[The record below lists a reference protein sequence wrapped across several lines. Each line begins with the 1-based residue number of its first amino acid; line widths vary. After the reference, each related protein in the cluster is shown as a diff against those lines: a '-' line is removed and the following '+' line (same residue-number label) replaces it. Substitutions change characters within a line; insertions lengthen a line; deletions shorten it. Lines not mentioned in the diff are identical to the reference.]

1 MSSNENNAEIPSSMK
16 RLPTHLLSIIMQ
28 GGLKLIWVKTN
39 RQIKTFS
46 VLNKNEFN
54 DSLFE
59 SVQCDPVLRLKQAS
73 FFHQC
78 PGKIPNIIRVIKVIS
93 QKLSVKAPTSCTPPD
108 CPPLRRNKLNAG
120 CHKIQVNEVNF
131 QSHS

>member
-1 MSSNENNAEIPSSMK
+1 MHYYREHKLVFENLYMSSSENNAEIPSSMK

-78 PGKIPNIIRVIKVIS
+78 PGKIPSIIGVIKKVIS
-93 QKLSVKAPTSCTPPD
+93 YKL
-108 CPPLRRNKLNAG
+108 
-120 CHKIQVNEVNF
+120 
-131 QSHS
+131 